1 MADDRSGRTDQAHDA
16 DRRGR
21 ERDLAE
27 ELERMDEP
35 EPPIDDDALDPIIE
49 PLDDVDFPAT
59 SATVVGAIGDQAI
72 ETPTQR
78 VAVAHLLPHSERIV
92 FESTAAVRARTK
104 RPTVAAA
111 MKRIVEAADEL
122 QAPDF
127 GRSRREAF
135 EKTLRALAAID
146 AADDDDPVDVIADW
160 IVDRTRETESLPG
173 SRAVRRQAAK
183 HCRSQGYEISN
194 NDWLGI

>member
-1 MADDRSGRTDQAHDA
+1 MADDKSGRTDQAHDA
-16 DRRGR
+16 DRRRR

-27 ELERMDEP
+27 QLERMDEP
-35 EPPIDDDALDPIIE
+35 RPPIEDDVLDPVIE
-49 PLDDVDFPAT
+49 PLDGIEFPAT
-59 SATVVGAIGDQAI
+59 SAAVVATIGDRAI
-72 ETPTQR
+72 EMPDDHVP
-78 VAVAHLLPHSERIV
+78 VADLLPNSERIV

-122 QAPDF
+122 QEAEFD
-127 GRSRREAF
+127 RSRREAY

-146 AADDDDPVDVIADW
+146 ATDDDQPVDVIADW
-160 IVDRTRETESLPG
+160 IVDHVHANDSLPG

-183 HCRSQGYEISN
+183 HCRSQDYAVSN